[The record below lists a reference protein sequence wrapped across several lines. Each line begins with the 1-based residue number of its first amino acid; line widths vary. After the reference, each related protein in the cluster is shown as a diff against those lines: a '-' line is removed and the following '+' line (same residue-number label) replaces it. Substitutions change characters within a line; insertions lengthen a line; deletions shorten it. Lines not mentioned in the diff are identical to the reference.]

1 MKISEYW
8 TKGIIIGWPDICRPN
23 RRKIFP
29 FVQYSLIFSIFT
41 YAWLIWHLV
50 NIRCN
55 STTQDLYHI
64 IIGIALLLLP
74 SIMNLIFEL
83 CRCKYYSNSLHFLG
97 FCKVLSANKKAVV
110 VAEYSIFF
118 SNKFIQIANNHL
130 NIFGRYM

>member
-1 MKISEYW
+1 MSALRSFPISM
-8 TKGIIIGWPDICRPN
+8 
-23 RRKIFP
+23 FP
-29 FVQYSLIFSIFT
+29 AILIFCPNVAIVNSWLETTHT
-41 YAWLIWHLV
+41 YMIYSQYKMQLY
-50 NIRCN
+50 
-55 STTQDLYHI
+55 TQDLYDYHI
-64 IIGIALLLLP
+64 IIGIVLLLP